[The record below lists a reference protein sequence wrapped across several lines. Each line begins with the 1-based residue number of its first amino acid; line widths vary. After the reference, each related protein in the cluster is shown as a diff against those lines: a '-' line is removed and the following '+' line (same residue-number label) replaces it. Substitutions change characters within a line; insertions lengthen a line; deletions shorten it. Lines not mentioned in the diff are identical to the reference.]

1 MKEHQSRSTYFRKP
15 SELIIDGPNCLLNC
29 FFERSSNAHNLS
41 HTLHAA
47 TEQTTDTVEFF
58 EIPTRDLDD
67 DIVQAGFEAGTG
79 DFCDRVLDFVK
90 GNS

>member
-1 MKEHQSRSTYFRKP
+1 MHRLRSAYLRKP
-15 SELIIDGPNCLLNC
+15 SELIIDGSNCLLYC

-47 TEQTTDTVEFF
+47 AEQPTDTVEFF
-58 EIPTRDLDD
+58 EIPTRDLDN
-67 DIVQAGFEAGTG
+67 DIIQAGFEAGTG
-79 DFCDRVLDFVK
+79 DFCDRILDFIK

>member
-1 MKEHQSRSTYFRKP
+1 MTMHQSRSTYLRKP
-15 SELIIDGPNCLLNC
+15 SELIIDGPNCLLYC
-29 FFERSSNAHNLS
+29 FFERPSNAHNLS

-47 TEQTTDTVEFF
+47 AEQPTDTVEFF

-79 DFCDRVLDFVK
+79 DFCD
-90 GNS
+90 